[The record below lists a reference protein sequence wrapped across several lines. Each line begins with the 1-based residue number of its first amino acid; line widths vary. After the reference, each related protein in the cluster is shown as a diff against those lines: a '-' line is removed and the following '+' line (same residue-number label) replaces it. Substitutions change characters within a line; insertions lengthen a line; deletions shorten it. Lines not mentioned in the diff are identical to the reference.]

1 MPAFTAAELA
11 ERLQGRVVGD
21 PAVTLTGFA
30 PADSAGPGD
39 LTWAENPKH
48 LARAEASAAAAILV
62 AADVISRKT
71 LIRVPNARVAF
82 ARVLPWFY
90 PEPEFPPGIHPTA
103 VVAASARV
111 DPSAHV
117 GPLCV
122 VGERAQLGPR
132 VVLMAGDY
140 VGDDCALGEDTRL
153 FPGVTLYAGTR
164 VGCRV
169 RLHAGVVVGSDGF
182 GYVLDGGAHRKV
194 PQVGHVVIEDDVELG
209 ANVTVDR
216 GALGA
221 TVIGRGTK
229 VDNLVQIAH
238 NVVIGEHCIVVAQAG
253 IAGSTRLGHHVTV
266 AGQAGIVGHLK
277 VGDRAVIAA
286 QSGVTNHVPA
296 GEVWLGSPAR
306 PAAQMKRLYVLM
318 ERLPEM
324 ARRLAELEKE
334 LAALKAAPG
343 PADPAVQ

>member
-21 PAVTLTGFA
+21 PGVTLTGFA

-39 LTWAENPKH
+39 LTWAESPKH

-62 AADVISRKT
+62 AADVTSRKT
-71 LIRVPNARVAF
+71 LIRVPNARLAF

-90 PEPEFPPGIHPTA
+90 PEPEFAPGIHPTA

-111 DPSAHV
+111 DPTAHV

-140 VGDDCALGEDTRL
+140 VGDDCVLGEDTRL

-306 PAAQMKRLYVLM
+306 PAVQMKRLYVLM

-334 LAALKAAPG
+334 LAALKAATG
-343 PADPAVQ
+343 PSDPAVR